1 MKNEVDIK
9 IIPKVK
15 LQNFNQLSI
24 SLTDV
29 NPKIEIE
36 KRRYYYSK
44 TTSSY

>member
-1 MKNEVDIK
+1 MKNEMNIK

-29 NPKIEIE
+29 NPKMKIE
-36 KRRYYYSK
+36 KRGYYYSK